1 MKNRTRRSLIAAGAL
16 GAVGLLPAG
25 VAAAADEGDGHGYPS
40 TQSPTQVVGAVEGLT
55 GTAGSGFADAA
66 DSHLPGNRPDGVNG
80 TETEFPALNPGYVE
94 GPAGGLLNG
103 PFE

>member
-1 MKNRTRRSLIAAGAL
+1 MNDRMRRSLIAAGAL

-25 VAAAADEGDGHGYPS
+25 VAAAAEGDEHGYPS
-40 TQSPTQVVGAVEGLT
+40 TQSPTQAADAVGALT
-55 GTAGSGFADAA
+55 GTAGSGFADAS
-66 DSHLPGNRPDGVNG
+66 DSYLPSNRPEGVAG
-80 TETEFPALNPGYVE
+80 TETEFPALTPGYLE